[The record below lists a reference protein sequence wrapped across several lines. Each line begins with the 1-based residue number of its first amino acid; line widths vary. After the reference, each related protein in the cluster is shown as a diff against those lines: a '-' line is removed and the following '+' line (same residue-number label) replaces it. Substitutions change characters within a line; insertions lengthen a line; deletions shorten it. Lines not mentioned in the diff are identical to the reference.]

1 MDTEAG
7 GDRAAQDSVQSVSGV
22 TEAGTSGNAVPGDK
36 QARQRGGLDAGL
48 LTVVE
53 KAAVDDGDGV
63 GWEVGEVT
71 TATGDEDDEAA
82 ASSPVRRTAARLGWL
97 LLGFLAGA
105 AAASAVLVLMRH
117 ESPVTCTVVPT

>member
-1 MDTEAG
+1 MDTEAGGGTSG

-53 KAAVDDGDGV
+53 RAAVDDGV

-71 TATGDEDDEAA
+71 TAAGDDNEEAA
-82 ASSPVRRTAARLGWL
+82 ACSTARLGWL
-97 LLGFLAGA
+97 LLGFVAGTAVA
-105 AAASAVLVLMRH
+105 AAALFLMRH

>member
-105 AAASAVLVLMRH
+105 AAAVLVLMRH

>member
-22 TEAGTSGNAVPGDK
+22 TEAGTSSNAASGEK
-36 QARQRGGLDAGL
+36 QARRRGGLDAGL

-53 KAAVDDGDGV
+53 RAAVDDGV

-71 TATGDEDDEAA
+71 TAAGDDNEEAA
-82 ASSPVRRTAARLGWL
+82 ACSTARRTAARLGWL
-97 LLGFLAGA
+97 LLGFVAGTAVA
-105 AAASAVLVLMRH
+105 AAALFLMRH